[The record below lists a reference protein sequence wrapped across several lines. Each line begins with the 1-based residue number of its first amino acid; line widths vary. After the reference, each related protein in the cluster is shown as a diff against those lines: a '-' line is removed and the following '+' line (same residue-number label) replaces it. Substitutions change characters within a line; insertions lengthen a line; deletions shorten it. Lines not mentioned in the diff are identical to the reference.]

1 MGNRRDW
8 TRITIIAAA
17 ASALAGCFDGSS
29 GNDGDSGI
37 AGQYYVAVGNSLTAG
52 YQSGGLRSDWQKASY
67 PALLAKQMGVD
78 ADFQIPFIEAPGIG
92 SKQGGITIEP
102 LSLDSTGKG
111 IAPYKPLTVS
121 PSSLLSNKGLNRP
134 YNNLAVPGCTTR
146 DFIFA
151 SDSST
156 SQSGNNGFFDIVLR
170 PGVMNGLSM
179 MRQAILLQPTILT
192 MGIGSNDIL
201 GGITSGDV
209 REGVTVTP
217 VAYYSQLMDA
227 ALDTLLRETNAHIFL
242 SNIPSIT
249 SIPFVTTVP
258 TWIPDSTFT
267 RPLSDTS
274 LKFST
279 AESDVRFVLLPA
291 LALIQKGHGIPKPYG
306 LGDSLSASVTL
317 TATEAATATKLI
329 DGYNAYLKAKCEAK
343 PDRLTLVDMNGLL
356 AKLIKG
362 EIPGLSGKFPL
373 FDPEHSAFS
382 LDGVHPNSKGYK
394 EVANLNIDAINSAL
408 NKSYKHVGE

>member
-1 MGNRRDW
+1 MGVRSDMRW
-8 TRITIIAAA
+8 ITVLA
-17 ASALAGCFDGSS
+17 ASAFVGCFDSS
-29 GNDGDSGI
+29 TDGVAESGI
-37 AGQYYVAVGNSLTAG
+37 GKQYYVAVGNSLTAG
-52 YQSGGLRSDWQKASY
+52 YQSGGIRADWQQLSY
-67 PALLAKQMGVD
+67 PALIARQMGVD
-78 ADFQIPFIEAPGIG
+78 ADFQIPSVDTPGIG
-92 SKQGGITIEP
+92 SKQGGVTIQP
-102 LSLDSTGKG
+102 LELDPSGRA
-111 IAPYKPLTVS
+111 IAAPKPLTVS
-121 PSSLLSNKGLNRP
+121 PAALLSNKALPRP

-151 SDSST
+151 SDSAT
-156 SQSGNNGFFDIVLR
+156 SQSRNNGLFDIVLR
-170 PGVMNGLSM
+170 PGLMGGLSM

-217 VAYYSQLMDA
+217 VAYYSQLMDL
-227 ALDTLLRETNAHIFL
+227 ALDTLLRETEAHIFL

-274 LKFST
+274 FKFST

-291 LALIQKGHGIPKPYG
+291 LSQIQKGHGVPKPYG
-306 LGDSLSASVTL
+306 LGDSLSANLTL

-329 DGYNAYLKAKCEAK
+329 DGYNAYLKAKCDAD
-343 PDRLTLVDMNGLL
+343 PDHLTLVDLNGLL
-356 AKLIKG
+356 AKLIQG

-373 FDPEHSAFS
+373 FDPAHSAFS

-394 EVANLNIDAINSAL
+394 EVANLNIDAINSAM
-408 NKSYKHVGE
+408 KTSYKHVGE

>member
-1 MGNRRDW
+1 MGIRSDRKW
-8 TRITIIAAA
+8 ITVIAA
-17 ASALAGCFDGSS
+17 SVLTGCFENSTDGIAE
-29 GNDGDSGI
+29 SGI
-37 AGQYYVAVGNSLTAG
+37 DEQYYVAVGNSLTAG
-52 YQSGGLRSDWQKASY
+52 YQSGGIRSDWQKASY
-67 PALLAKQMGVD
+67 PALVAKQMGVD
-78 ADFQIPFIEAPGIG
+78 GDFQMPTVEAPGIG
-92 SKQGGITIEP
+92 SKQGGVTIEP
-102 LSLDSTGKG
+102 LALDATGRA
-111 IAPYKPLTVS
+111 IAAPKPLTVS
-121 PSSLLSNKGLNRP
+121 PATLLSNKGIIRP

-146 DFIFA
+146 DFIYA

-156 SQSGNNGFFDIVLR
+156 SQSGNNGLFDIVLR
-170 PGVMNGLSM
+170 PGVMGKLTM
-179 MRQAILLQPTILT
+179 MRQAILLKPTILT

-217 VAYYSQLMDA
+217 VAYYSMLMDA
-227 ALDTLLRETNAHIFL
+227 ALDTLLRETEAHIFL
-242 SNIPSIT
+242 SNIPSIS

-267 RPLSDTS
+267 KPLSDTS
-274 LKFST
+274 FKFST
-279 AESDVRFVLLPA
+279 VEGDVRYVLLPA

-306 LGDSLSASVTL
+306 AGDSLAAKYTL
-317 TATEAATATKLI
+317 TAAEAETATRLI

-356 AKLIKG
+356 ARLIKG

-382 LDGVHPNSKGYK
+382 LDGVHPNSKGYQ

-408 NKSYKHVGE
+408 NKNYKHVGE